1 MFIINTA
8 LSVMK
13 KGKAADVFEL
23 TVENILYGEDEL
35 LYIIHKMIVAISREG
50 HIPDL
55 LTLLLIPFW
64 FQYIRHYRFYNF
76 TDYWNN
82 SDTSVICNM
91 QFGTF
96 IFEYRR

>member
-1 MFIINTA
+1 
-8 LSVMK
+8 MK

-35 LYIIHKMIVAISREG
+35 LYI
-50 HIPDL
+50 
-55 LTLLLIPFW
+55 
-64 FQYIRHYRFYNF
+64 
-76 TDYWNN
+76 
-82 SDTSVICNM
+82 DTSVICNM